1 MPAHLCRGRLWT
13 TQVVRREV
21 GMPQRLRV
29 FAGGLCTAS
38 PWRSREAAG
47 PLSASGTS
55 SRGVVGDSLNQEAR
69 LAGRLEGR
77 TALVTGASRGL
88 GRAIALKLAAE
99 GAQVALN
106 YRTGEAQARQV
117 ADEIASRGG
126 TTLLIR
132 ADVSLKD
139 EARAMVAKVAP
150 PVREQILA
158 KIPMGRFGRP
168 EEIANAVAFL
178 CAEGDYI
185 TGQQI
190 NVNGGV
196 YM

>member
-88 GRAIALKLAAE
+88 GRAIAPKPAADSP
-99 GAQVALN
+99 QVASN
-106 YRTGEAQARQV
+106 YPTGAPPAPP
-117 ADEIASRGG
+117 AAGAIASRG
-126 TTLLIR
+126 
-132 ADVSLKD
+132 
-139 EARAMVAKVAP
+139 
-150 PVREQILA
+150 
-158 KIPMGRFGRP
+158 
-168 EEIANAVAFL
+168 
-178 CAEGDYI
+178 
-185 TGQQI
+185 
-190 NVNGGV
+190 
-196 YM
+196 